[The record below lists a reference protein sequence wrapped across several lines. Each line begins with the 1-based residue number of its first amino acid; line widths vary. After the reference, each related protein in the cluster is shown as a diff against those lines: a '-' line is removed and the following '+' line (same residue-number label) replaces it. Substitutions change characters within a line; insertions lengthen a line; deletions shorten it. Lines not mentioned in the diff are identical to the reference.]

1 MTLMV
6 SSWRLPAC
14 LWPPGYTLAEVRA
27 AGTWH
32 RVWHAVGHSECGS
45 EEEED
50 AALSPAG
57 FGTTGCGLDPG
68 LQLDRPEPPCAVSPT
83 GLLSSLPSPF
93 SQSQPWGLGGP
104 HGNLMPGLL
113 SLTFICSVKKEVG
126 PVPLPGSWGAGAPH
140 WGGSCVPENP
150 GAGAPASAPWTMDGV
165 SFCGVGRTCS
175 GNQGQAVK
183 RWPI

>member
-1 MTLMV
+1 MGKSPDPGVLGCRGPQSPPPPTARGTRTLTLMV

-45 EEEED
+45 EEGED

-83 GLLSSLPSPF
+83 GLLISLPSPF
-93 SQSQPWGLGGP
+93 SRSRPWGLGGP
-104 HGNLMPGLL
+104 HGNLLAWPFVSYLHLFCEEGGGASPSPWQL
-113 SLTFICSVKKEVG
+113 
-126 PVPLPGSWGAGAPH
+126 GSWGTALGWVLCP
-140 WGGSCVPENP
+140 
-150 GAGAPASAPWTMDGV
+150 
-165 SFCGVGRTCS
+165 
-175 GNQGQAVK
+175 
-183 RWPI
+183 